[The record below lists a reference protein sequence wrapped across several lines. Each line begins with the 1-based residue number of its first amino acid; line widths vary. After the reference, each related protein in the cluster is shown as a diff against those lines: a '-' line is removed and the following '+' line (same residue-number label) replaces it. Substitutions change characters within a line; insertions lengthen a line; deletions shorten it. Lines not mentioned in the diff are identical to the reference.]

1 MIRLLDLDADFIID
15 LRYATA
21 DNFTGVQV
29 YRSTEC
35 WVDAHTAQILIQAK
49 NIFKAAGYRVK
60 IWDAY
65 RPIRAQRKFWE
76 ILPDDNFVARP
87 PEVAKIKTFRPSH
100 MNGMCVDV
108 TLTNMDGTDIEMPS
122 PFDTMNERAALS
134 CKRNSAVGRK
144 NASYLKEVME
154 SVGFQAYKGE
164 WWHFYDVTGEPV
176 PFSDY
181 DI

>member
-1 MIRLLDLDADFIID
+1 MLGGR
-15 LRYATA
+15 
-21 DNFTGVQV
+21 
-29 YRSTEC
+29 
-35 WVDAHTAQILIQAK
+35 
-49 NIFKAAGYRVK
+49 
-60 IWDAY
+60 AY
-65 RPIRAQRKFWE
+65 RANFDTGKKYFQGGRISRKDLGATTDRFVRSWRFWE

-144 NASYLKEVME
+144 NASYLK
-154 SVGFQAYKGE
+154 G
-164 WWHFYDVTGEPV
+164 
-176 PFSDY
+176 SDG
-181 DI
+181 IGGIPSEQGRMVALL

>member
-1 MIRLLDLDADFIID
+1 M
-15 LRYATA
+15 
-21 DNFTGVQV
+21 
-29 YRSTEC
+29 
-35 WVDAHTAQILIQAK
+35 DAHTAQILIQAK

-65 RPIRAQRKFWE
+65 RPIRAQRRFWE
-76 ILPDDNFVARP
+76 ILPDDNFVA
-87 PEVAKIKTFRPSH
+87 

>member
-1 MIRLLDLDADFIID
+1 M
-15 LRYATA
+15 
-21 DNFTGVQV
+21 
-29 YRSTEC
+29 
-35 WVDAHTAQILIQAK
+35 DAHTAQILIQAK

-65 RPIRAQRKFWE
+65 RPIRAQRRFWE

-108 TLTNMDGTDIEMPS
+108 TLTNLDGTDIEMPS

-154 SVGFQAYKGE
+154 RVKARFTPEETRQLDRMLRIVGQELMPEVLLKQGPA
-164 WWHFYDVTGEPV
+164 EP
-176 PFSDY
+176 
-181 DI
+181 

>member
-65 RPIRAQRKFWE
+65 RPIRAQRRFWE

-134 CKRNSAVGRK
+134 CKRNSAVGQK
-144 NASYLKEVME
+144 KCLLSQ
-154 SVGFQAYKGE
+154 G
-164 WWHFYDVTGEPV
+164 
-176 PFSDY
+176 SDG
-181 DI
+181 IGGIPSLQGRMVALL

>member
-1 MIRLLDLDADFIID
+1 MYR
-15 LRYATA
+15 
-21 DNFTGVQV
+21 FTGQ
-29 YRSTEC
+29 RSAGWT
-35 WVDAHTAQILIQAK
+35 AHTAQILIQAK
-49 NIFKAAGYRVK
+49 KYFQGGRISRKDLGCLQTDSCAAR
-60 IWDAY
+60 
-65 RPIRAQRKFWE
+65 FWE

>member
-29 YRSTEC
+29 YRSAEC

-65 RPIRAQRKFWE
+65 RPIRAQRRFWE

-100 MNGMCVDV
+100 RRGQKKC
-108 TLTNMDGTDIEMPS
+108 LLSQGSDGIGGIPS
-122 PFDTMNERAALS
+122 IQGRMVAL
-134 CKRNSAVGRK
+134 
-144 NASYLKEVME
+144 L
-154 SVGFQAYKGE
+154 
-164 WWHFYDVTGEPV
+164 
-176 PFSDY
+176 
-181 DI
+181 